1 VTHTTYEGER
11 VPASG
16 ARHDVEGAHV
26 KRTRSLAAVATAATA
41 ALVLTACGGA
51 DDDTADGGGTG
62 DLTVWFM
69 DGSVPDD
76 AQAWLTDEFAAQN
89 PGSTLTIEIQQ
100 WDGIVE
106 KLQTAMASESQTP
119 DVVEVGN
126 TQSPT
131 YTSVGAFA
139 DVTDEVEGWGGDD
152 LIGSFVEIGSVDD
165 TVYTVPFYAGSRIFY
180 YNKDLFAA
188 AGVEAPTSLDD
199 FTEVVSTLTEANP
212 EGTDGFQGAYI
223 AGVDQH
229 TLEAWLYTHGGQ
241 YAVQEGDQWVGNLSS
256 PESMAAIEQV
266 ADLYAAGVL
275 GAEDSVDAAQEP
287 WNDFNEGR
295 VAMFS
300 GLTWSY
306 PNIAEELRENDKVGV
321 FAVPGLEAGTL
332 GKTFAGGS
340 NLGIAAK
347 SRHPELAAKV
357 LDLVYSDEF
366 QIMMAQNGWV
376 PGNTTFADAQGTADN
391 AALLAEVAANSQLT
405 PPARYWALVEG
416 ENLDKD
422 FWKAIASG
430 EDPATVAADVDAR
443 IEELLN
449 K

>member
-1 VTHTTYEGER
+1 MKGNNVKLTRTAR
-11 VPASG
+11 LG
-16 ARHDVEGAHV
+16 A
-26 KRTRSLAAVATAATA
+26 LAASA
-41 ALVLTACGGA
+41 ALVLTACSSS
-51 DDDTADGGGTG
+51 DDGDAAADGGGETG
-62 DLTVWFM
+62 DLKVWFM
-69 DGSVPDD
+69 DGSVPDE
-76 AQAWLTDEFAAQN
+76 AQDWLVDEFEAQN
-89 PGSTLTIEIQQ
+89 EGSTLTIEIQQ

-106 KLQTAMASESQTP
+106 KIQTAMASESQTP
-119 DVVEVGN
+119 DIVEVGN

-131 YTSVGAFA
+131 YTAVGAFT
-139 DVTDEVEGWGGDD
+139 DVTDKVDGWGGDD
-152 LIGSFVEIGSVDD
+152 LIQSFIDVGSVDD
-165 TVYTVPFYAGSRIFY
+165 KVYTVPFYAGSRIFY
-180 YNKDLFAA
+180 YNTETFEK
-188 AGVEAPTSLDD
+188 AGVEPPTSLDD

-212 EGTDGFQGAYI
+212 DDVEDFKGAYI

-256 PESMAAIEQV
+256 AESMEAIDQV
-266 ADLYAAGVL
+266 AELYEAGVL

-300 GLTWSY
+300 GLTWSF
-306 PNIAEELRENDKVGV
+306 PNIAEDLRENDKVGV
-321 FAVPGLEAGTL
+321 FAVPGLEDGSL

-347 SRHPELAAKV
+347 SQNKDLAASV
-357 LDLVYSDEF
+357 MDLLYSDDF

-405 PPARYWALVEG
+405 PPAQYWALVEG

-422 FWKAIASG
+422 FWKAIARG
-430 EDPATVAADVDAR
+430 DDPAEVVESTDAR
-443 IEELLN
+443 MEELLN

>member
-1 VTHTTYEGER
+1 MKLTPTVR
-11 VPASG
+11 
-16 ARHDVEGAHV
+16 
-26 KRTRSLAAVATAATA
+26 AAAATA
-41 ALVLTACGGA
+41 AAALTLTACSGTDEGDA
-51 DDDTADGGGTG
+51 AGSEAATG
-62 DLTVWFM
+62 DLTAWFM
-69 DGSVPDD
+69 DGSVPEE
-76 AQAWLTDEFAAQN
+76 AQAWLVDEFEAEH

-106 KLQTAMASESQTP
+106 KIQTAMASESQTP

-131 YTSVGAFA
+131 YTAVGAFS
-139 DVTDEVEGWGGDD
+139 DVTDEIDGWGGDD
-152 LIGSFVEIGSVDD
+152 LIQSFIDVGSVGD

-180 YNKDLFAA
+180 YNTELFEK
-188 AGVEAPTSLDD
+188 AGVEPPTSLDD
-199 FTEVVSTLTEANP
+199 FTDVVATLTEANP
-212 EGTDGFQGAYI
+212 EGTEDFRGAYI

-229 TLEAWLYTHGGQ
+229 TLEAWLYTNGGQ
-241 YAVQEGDQWVGNLSS
+241 YAVQDGEEWVGNLSS

-266 ADLYAAGVL
+266 AALYEAGVL
-275 GAEDSVDAAQEP
+275 GAQDSVDAAQEP

-306 PNIAEELRENDKVGV
+306 PNIAEELRENDKVSV
-321 FAVPGLEAGTL
+321 FAVPGLEDGTL

-347 SRHPELAAKV
+347 SGNQELAAEV
-357 LDLVYSDEF
+357 MDLVYSDEF

-391 AALLAEVAANSQLT
+391 AALLAEVAASSQLT
-405 PPARYWALVEG
+405 PPAQYWALVEG

-430 EDPATVAADVDAR
+430 EDPAATAAAADAR
-443 IEELLN
+443 MAELLN